1 MCGCSHC
8 VKNGGL
14 VPPFLFKGFMA
25 TFRCLQSG
33 NTVTFTYQHDIDSMK
48 GHQGYVRIDEPEVT
62 IESEIRTDTAFRAPV
77 IPTIKRMG
85 RPRKVANG

>member
-1 MCGCSHC
+1 
-8 VKNGGL
+8 
-14 VPPFLFKGFMA
+14 MA

-48 GHQGYVRIDEPEVT
+48 GHQGYVRIDEQEVT
-62 IESEIRTDTAFRAPV
+62 IESETRTDTAFRAPV

-85 RPRKVANG
+85 RPRKVANV

>member
-1 MCGCSHC
+1 MM
-8 VKNGGL
+8 GGL
-14 VPPFLFKGFMA
+14 VPPVSFKGFMA

-48 GHQGYVRIDEPEVT
+48 GHQGYVRVDEPEVT

>member
-1 MCGCSHC
+1 
-8 VKNGGL
+8 
-14 VPPFLFKGFMA
+14 MA

-48 GHQGYVRIDEPEVT
+48 GHQGYVRIDEAEVT

>member
-1 MCGCSHC
+1 
-8 VKNGGL
+8 
-14 VPPFLFKGFMA
+14 MA
-25 TFRCLQSG
+25 TFRCLQTG
-33 NTVTFTYQHDIDSMK
+33 NTVSFTYQHDIDSMR

-62 IESEIRTDTAFRAPV
+62 IESETRTDTAFRAPV

>member
-1 MCGCSHC
+1 M
-8 VKNGGL
+8 V
-14 VPPFLFKGFMA
+14 

-62 IESEIRTDTAFRAPV
+62 IESEVRTDTAFASV

>member
-1 MCGCSHC
+1 
-8 VKNGGL
+8 
-14 VPPFLFKGFMA
+14 MA

-62 IESEIRTDTAFRAPV
+62 IESETRTDTAFRAPV

>member
-1 MCGCSHC
+1 
-8 VKNGGL
+8 
-14 VPPFLFKGFMA
+14 MA

-62 IESEIRTDTAFRAPV
+62 TESETRTDTAFRAPV

-85 RPRKVANG
+85 RPRKVANV